1 MKHAR
6 AIAPTSART
15 VAQPKTPALPLV
27 WGLALIAAR
36 VDDGHLPGLE
46 DSLKR
51 LDDLLVKLVKIAG
64 ISEDESAFR
73 FVIRS
78 LILETW
84 TQHTMQKYGER
95 GSKALKKAAHAVL
108 ALDEALS
115 WLNKDER
122 AVIHEAL
129 EQRRRSDKKGP
140 GFGNYQWTAW
150 YLAEAIC
157 FSAGFPGPSQ
167 PSDVREGR
175 SLGSGRGKK
184 PGAEN
189 VQTRGFKRFAA
200 SLDDLARI
208 GGGGFTLTK
217 FMKAIELLRDHL
229 PPGFVPKVL
238 PSATLKR
245 IVEARG
251 FGYSNI

>member
-1 MKHAR
+1 MILKRAR
-6 AIAPTSART
+6 ATAPTSART
-15 VAQPKTPALPLV
+15 LAQPKKPALPFV
-27 WGLALIAAR
+27 WALALIAAR

-51 LDDLLVKLVKIAG
+51 LDDSLVNLVKLAG
-64 ISEDESAFR
+64 ISEDEFAFSAAT
-73 FVIRS
+73 RS
-78 LILETW
+78 LIFETW

-95 GSKALKKAAHAVL
+95 GSKALKKAAQAVL

-122 AVIHEAL
+122 AVIHDAY
-129 EQRRRSDKKGP
+129 EQRKRSYKKGP
-140 GFGNYQWTAW
+140 GFGDYQWTTW
-150 YLAEAIC
+150 HLADAIC
-157 FSAGFPGPSQ
+157 FSAGFPGPSR
-167 PSDVREGR
+167 PSDERQGR
-175 SLGSGRGKK
+175 SLSSGRGKK

-208 GGGGFTLTK
+208 SGGRFTLHK
-217 FMKAIELLRDHL
+217 LVKAIELLRDHL

-245 IVEARG
+245 IVEA
-251 FGYSNI
+251 